1 MCSFDK
7 LSHNNN
13 NNTTSSNQVRARLS
27 TPSLVELS
35 HRMESALSQ
44 RSSSHDE
51 ASGKLKA
58 KTYSKSTT
66 AKDTLKLIKK
76 KIKQDDN
83 KLKATASLP
92 KLV

>member
-1 MCSFDK
+1 MS
-7 LSHNNN
+7 
-13 NNTTSSNQVRARLS
+13 RLS

-66 AKDTLKLIKK
+66 TKDTLKLIKK